1 MPPGSTDGRSFGGII
16 GSPGTMKILFL
27 AAYPPVLNMHGGGV
41 RMYHN
46 IRILGRKHDVHVVSF
61 VENDEE
67 HDRVLGISEICSSV
81 RAIRR
86 VPGTG
91 PRRLSRIPSQ
101 VRHFDTAEMRDAVN
115 DACRRHAIEVLH
127 CEYVEMAQF
136 HRSGLFTVWSVTDP
150 LSPSLKDA
158 FVSETNPVGRARA
171 YYRWKSMLNYE
182 TRAARRFDRVVTMTP
197 NDAEFIRGCAPRS
210 DVRDI
215 PIGVDSR
222 HYQPSEIDPDGPL
235 RVVFLGNFRHTPN
248 IEAARFLRDNV
259 AGHFPD
265 LRFEVA
271 GTNLPEGL
279 LDGSA
284 VKATGYRPDTRSL
297 YRRPNTI
304 VAAPLFSGRG
314 QRVKLLEAF
323 SMRMPVVTT
332 SLGAAGFPVR
342 HGQEA
347 FIADTAEEFRSSLA
361 LLRESREL
369 RENLGTNARRMIV
382 EGFDWDVLADRF
394 LDLVEPGRR
403 NLEY

>member
-1 MPPGSTDGRSFGGII
+1 MN
-16 GSPGTMKILFL
+16 ILFL

-81 RAIRR
+81 RTIRR
-86 VPGTG
+86 VPGRG

-101 VRHFDTAEMRDAVN
+101 VRHFDTAEMRDAVD

-150 LSPSLKDA
+150 LSPGLKDA
-158 FVSETNPVGRARA
+158 FRSESNPVGRARA
-171 YYRWKSMLNYE
+171 YYRWRSMLNYE
-182 TRAARRFDRVVTMTP
+182 TRAARRFDRVVAMTP

-222 HYQPSEIDPDGPL
+222 HYRPSEIDPNGPL

-284 VKATGYRPDTRSL
+284 IEATGYRPDTRSL
-297 YRRPNTI
+297 YSRPNTI

-323 SMRMPVVTT
+323 SMGMPVVTT

-342 HGQEA
+342 HGREA

-382 EGFDWDVLADRF
+382 ERFDWDVLADRF
-394 LDLVEPGRR
+394 LDVVDPG
-403 NLEY
+403 

>member
-1 MPPGSTDGRSFGGII
+1 M
-16 GSPGTMKILFL
+16 
-27 AAYPPVLNMHGGGV
+27 
-41 RMYHN
+41 
-46 IRILGRKHDVHVVSF
+46 
-61 VENDEE
+61 
-67 HDRVLGISEICSSV
+67 
-81 RAIRR
+81 
-86 VPGTG
+86 
-91 PRRLSRIPSQ
+91 
-101 VRHFDTAEMRDAVN
+101 RHFDTAEMRDAVD

-150 LSPSLKDA
+150 LSPGLKDA
-158 FVSETNPVGRARA
+158 FRSESNPVGRARA
-171 YYRWKSMLNYE
+171 YYRWRSMLNYE
-182 TRAARRFDRVVTMTP
+182 TRAARRFDRVVAMTP

-222 HYQPSEIDPDGPL
+222 HYRPSEIDPNGPL

-284 VKATGYRPDTRSL
+284 IEATGYRPDTRSL
-297 YRRPNTI
+297 YSRPNTI

-323 SMRMPVVTT
+323 SMGMPVVTT

-342 HGQEA
+342 HGREA

-382 EGFDWDVLADRF
+382 ERFDWDVLADRF
-394 LDLVEPGRR
+394 LDVVLGAWSVDCTVGVGAGRALR
-403 NLEY
+403 M